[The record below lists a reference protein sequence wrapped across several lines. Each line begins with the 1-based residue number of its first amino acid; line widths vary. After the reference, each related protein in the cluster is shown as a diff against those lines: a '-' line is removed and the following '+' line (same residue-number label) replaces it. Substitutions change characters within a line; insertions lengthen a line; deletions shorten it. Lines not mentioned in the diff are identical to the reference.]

1 MSKPAT
7 PPPGPDIIAAFEP
20 LTAWNG
26 AVLRNVTEAAQVYA
40 KGGFEFQQEVLR
52 FLGSRLQ
59 WDSKVG
65 QALAACKTV
74 GEVAEMQKD
83 WLEETT
89 KEYVDEA
96 GQLFRLGSKLATQWM
111 APLAAGIQ
119 PGSKE
124 PERRQRT

>member
-1 MSKPAT
+1 MTKPASRV
-7 PPPGPDIIAAFEP
+7 PGADIIAAFGP
-20 LTAWNG
+20 LTTLNG
-26 AVLRNVTEAAQVYA
+26 AVLRNLTEATQAYT
-40 KGGFEFQQEVLR
+40 KGCFEFQQEVLR

-65 QALAACKTV
+65 QALAACTTV

-83 WLEETT
+83 WLEATT
-89 KEYVDEA
+89 KEYLDEA

-111 APLAAGIQ
+111 APLTAGIQ

-124 PERRQRT
+124 PAPRKHA